1 MNKALCRAR
10 TTPVH
15 RIGRRATFGS
25 GVRWSSYVGDV
36 RPVDNLSKS
45 YGGRSPSRGLLSTT
59 ATAASTTASSG
70 VDRLLVIGSGVAGC
84 AAALSAA
91 RLGVRCTVLHAGS
104 AATDCNSYWAQGGI
118 IYRNYDLGGEEADT
132 PLSLVEDVRRASGYR
147 SELARRSDLEEMDRY
162 PPDLHL
168 NGGRAAALGRRCPAS
183 GVTWNEDAAWK
194 LALEGPHRVR
204 QLLLGPDDGGR
215 NGGND
220 DERGW
225 GCVVPF
231 DRVAVDGGGRRTTTL
246 SLCLEASHSAPRIAH
261 LADRTGAAITRGIT
275 SAAMRHP
282 LIDFVGDAVAVDLL
296 FDECGDDEC
305 GDDDDDG
312 GGGGDGGGGATV
324 IGARVLDG
332 RTGRIAD
339 AHATRGV
346 VLASGGLA
354 GVYEHTTNPG
364 GFNALGSSA
373 ALALRLED
381 RLLGGDYDGC
391 GGGGGGGGHGIVS
404 DLEYVQFHPTALC
417 APGESRFLLTEALRG
432 EGAVLRDASGRAFAR
447 DYHPD
452 GELAP
457 RDVVARA
464 VYEECR
470 RGRERG
476 GGGGGGGGAGG
487 GHNAYLDATHRDPA
501 WLVGRFPGVHAHLS
515 SDSRIAPLDFTREM
529 IPVTPAA
536 HYTCGGVTTDLDGRV
551 VSSSSSSSS
560 PSSPSSS
567 GRRHYRNLYAAGES
581 ARTGLHGG
589 NRLASTSLLEGLVFG
604 SSAGEA
610 VAAAS
615 GAGGGPT
622 SPAVERA
629 RRAVERRLATTILVV
644 VAAEASA
651 ILLRLKSMM
660 WEDVRVIRVG
670 AVRHDRRGQGALGG
684 GGARL
689 RRRRG
694 ERETVALRETRRA
707 PALANRISG
716 GCHYVVPASSEGEEE
731 DGARSGGGPMKEQ
744 DSNDDDDDDG
754 MVVARA

>member
-1 MNKALCRAR
+1 M
-10 TTPVH
+10 
-15 RIGRRATFGS
+15 
-25 GVRWSSYVGDV
+25 RWSSYVGDV

-45 YGGRSPSRGLLSTT
+45 YGVGGRRRPSSRGPFSTT
-59 ATAASTTASSG
+59 AAASAG
-70 VDRLLVIGSGVAGC
+70 IVDRLLVIGSGVAGC

-104 AATDCNSYWAQGGI
+104 EATDCNSYWAQGGI
-118 IYRNYDLGGEEADT
+118 IYRNYDLGGKGGADT

-147 SELARRSDLEEMDRY
+147 SGLARDSDLEERDY
-162 PPDLHL
+162 SPDLHL
-168 NGGRAAALGRRCPAS
+168 NGGRAAAGRRCRAS

-215 NGGND
+215 NGGRRGDDDD
-220 DERGW
+220 DECGW

-231 DRVAVDGGGRRTTTL
+231 DRVAVVGGAGGGGEGEGEGRRRSTTTL

-282 LIDFVGDAVAVDLL
+282 LIDFAGNAVAVDLL
-296 FDECGDDEC
+296 FDECGDD
-305 GDDDDDG
+305 DDDG
-312 GGGGDGGGGATV
+312 GGGGGATV

-339 AHATRGV
+339 AYATRGV

-354 GVYEHTTNPG
+354 GIYEHTTNPG

-381 RLLGGDYDGC
+381 RLLLGGGNGGGGV
-391 GGGGGGGGHGIVS
+391 GGGGGGDGIVS

-417 APGESRFLLTEALRG
+417 VPGESRFLLTEALRG

-476 GGGGGGGGAGG
+476 DGGGGGGA

-515 SDSRIAPLDFTREM
+515 SESRIMPLDFTREM

-551 VSSSSSSSS
+551 FSRSAAAAAGEGG
-560 PSSPSSS
+560 
-567 GRRHYRNLYAAGES
+567 GRSRRNYRNLYAAGES

-604 SSAGEA
+604 SSVGEA
-610 VAAAS
+610 VAASAS
-615 GAGGGPT
+615 GAD
-622 SPAVERA
+622 RA
-629 RRAVERRLATTILVV
+629 RRAVERRLATTIPATSGPSSSPSSHRGDGA

-651 ILLRLKSMM
+651 ILARLKSVM
-660 WEDVRVIRVG
+660 WEDVGVIRSRTG
-670 AVRHDRRGQGALGG
+670 LERAVSELSAMLYEADRLWVEAACSDSGSGG
-684 GGARL
+684 GG
-689 RRRRG
+689 
-694 ERETVALRETRRA
+694 REAAALRDAARA
-707 PALANRISG
+707 GLAVADAALANRVSG
-716 GCHYVVPASSEGEEE
+716 GCHYVSSEGEEEE
-731 DGARSGGGPMKEQ
+731 DGARSGGGPTKEQ
-744 DSNDDDDDDG
+744 DSDDDDNDG
-754 MVVARA
+754 PIAARA